1 VIYKRNGNSTG
12 RRSQES
18 TNITAQVDDP
28 KNPQTSQHLQND
40 QQIFDEETMNK
51 IQSYLA
57 EIEYKESQRS
67 SSIKTNRFIKFTDD
81 KEQKRLSFTGK
92 FDKEEKPA
100 TDFKTGEI
108 IPGKFVTRYYLE
120 CHDITDPSKKFS
132 EPEFWERGIKDAK
145 TILYYLSKKI
155 YVLEVT
161 RNGQRGSKNTTYTIV
176 PYISQKVI
184 QTV

>member
-1 VIYKRNGNSTG
+1 MA
-12 RRSQES
+12 
-18 TNITAQVDDP
+18 TAQVNDP
-28 KNPQTSQHLQND
+28 KNPQTAPPLGND
-40 QQIFDEETMNK
+40 QQIFDGEMMNK

-67 SSIKTNRFIKFTDD
+67 VSIKTNRFIKFTDD

-100 TDFKTGEI
+100 TDNETGDV
-108 IPGKFVTRYYLE
+108 IPDKLVTRYYFE
-120 CHDITDPSKKFS
+120 CHDMADPNKESS
-132 EPEFWERGIKDAK
+132 EPRVWEGGIKDAK

-155 YVLEVT
+155 SDLEVT

-176 PYISQKVI
+176 PYISQR
-184 QTV
+184 